1 MKQAISI
8 VGLPHRR
15 DCHRTRGHNVVKKA
29 IALYG
34 VEYSYTL
41 QLHTSADL
49 SIAHATCQVRP
60 DDILQR
66 VSVVLVRQNHED
78 TQNTEYASDQPD
90 PKTHVKTSSH
100 PRLLREFSLV
110 RKTIGIIVRNNGRLC
125 RVKQELGESQQASR
139 EDNSGTYGGIT
150 AVIPSYPKMT
160 SIGRSC

>member
-1 MKQAISI
+1 MKT
-8 VGLPHRR
+8 RR
-15 DCHRTRGHNVVKKA
+15 
-29 IALYG
+29 I
-34 VEYSYTL
+34 
-41 QLHTSADL
+41 
-49 SIAHATCQVRP
+49 
-60 DDILQR
+60 
-66 VSVVLVRQNHED
+66 
-78 TQNTEYASDQPD
+78 QNTRRTNLIQRPR
-90 PKTHVKTSSH
+90 KTSSH